1 MKYMKQRIEPHNK
14 QRLKMI
20 GKILKEYRM
29 FNFMSR
35 EYIED
40 TYLLSRSVVERAER
54 GENITVYTLFRLLDV
69 YDINAD
75 ELFREVENL

>member
-1 MKYMKQRIEPHNK
+1 MKYMKQRMEPHNK

-20 GKILKEYRM
+20 GEILKQYRM